1 MGITSRKVIG
11 LTIAT
16 LAMTALTACDES
28 GRFNLADRLNL
39 RGQNAGATETAPAGG
54 RTVEQDVEAPEV
66 FSVTEEGLWDG
77 RPSLGGVWV
86 AHPDV
91 SEPERVI
98 IRNPS
103 NGKFVVGALFRR
115 ERDIPGPRLQ
125 ISSDAATALG
135 VVAGAPQELNVTAL
149 RRKEVPVDEPVAE
162 ESDSVPA
169 PADVTETALDPVA
182 SAGAAIES
190 APVTDP
196 GDDASEVADNPAP
209 RQTLTATPASALEK
223 PYLQVGIF
231 NVEANADHAA
241 RQMRSAGMLPTVREG
256 GTGETPFWRVIVGP
270 AGTTSERSA
279 LLQKIKAEG
288 FSDAYPVTN

>member
-1 MGITSRKVIG
+1 MGITCRNIIALSV
-11 LTIAT
+11 AT
-16 LAMTALTACDES
+16 LVLSACDEN
-28 GRFNLADRLNL
+28 GRFNLAEGLNL
-39 RGQNAGATETAPAGG
+39 RGQTSGATESGRAAG

-91 SEPERVI
+91 TEPERVI

-115 ERDIPGPRLQ
+115 ERDIPGPPLQ

-135 VVAGAPQELNVTAL
+135 MIAGTPQELNVTAL
-149 RRKEVPVDEPVAE
+149 RRKEVPVEEPVPE
-162 ESDSVPA
+162 EGDSVA
-169 PADVTETALDPVA
+169 EPADVTETALDPIA
-182 SAGAAIES
+182 AAGAAIES
-190 APVTDP
+190 AADP
-196 GDDASEVADNPAP
+196 DMGETTREASTEPGPGQAVPPA
-209 RQTLTATPASALEK
+209 PASALAK

-231 NVEANADHAA
+231 NEEANADLAV
-241 RQMRSAGMLPTVREG
+241 RQMRSAGMLPAVR
-256 GTGETPFWRVIVGP
+256 TGETGGNPFWRVIVGP
-270 AGTTSERSA
+270 AATSSERSA
-279 LLQKIKAEG
+279 LLEKIKAEG